1 MPSSSFVSELVL
13 RRALPL
19 IHVLS
24 DVHLETG
31 PYELPADLQCDIVV
45 AAGDI
50 GPVELAVPWLAALG
64 KPVVYVLGNHE
75 RYGTTVEG
83 AVHRAKELAKGTQVR
98 VLENQAAVV
107 GGVRFLGA
115 TLWTSYGD
123 WSRPLVHEALR
134 RMNDFHDIALGDWL
148 SVHPARQKE
157 FWALCQRADL
167 VGRDFTQARPGQPL
181 PEKFHPAVAY
191 MLHQRS
197 VRWLSRELA
206 KHCELPTVV
215 VSHHA
220 PSFAALAGKQVGP
233 ELLVPAE
240 WDRYRRHDK
249 LVYVAAYASDLN
261 ELLRQ
266 RRDALDLWVHG
277 HVHAGQDLLVEGVRL
292 LCNPRGRYVAPL
304 TEESAKSYAFFG
316 MHVSAEDIARSQ
328 AAAQREPFRGSADG
342 FDANLVVD
350 LSDGPRRA
358 LQRLCEP
365 VRERMQEL
373 REDAQALIPFVGKG
387 HAVQADAVARC
398 LQANVD
404 EFGARARTFD
414 QDVFSQLDRYG
425 MTHGLSSQGAHV
437 NTPYLPWHK
446 EEWTA
451 EALQRV
457 PDYAQAWLEY
467 LQEVPHRPELLLRE
481 WARAAL
487 RGLDLLHSR
496 GLNAYVVRP
505 SSVAMRRLDEKDMW
519 FVVPGLDAADS
530 EAPPEGQ
537 ESEEPSL
544 ELALD
549 ELINGRPPRAW
560 FIRVQE
566 QARDWHGRP
575 LKRLWSR
582 AALSALVAR
591 QR

>member
-1 MPSSSFVSELVL
+1 MPSSSFVSELVY

-31 PYELPADLQCDIVV
+31 PYEIPVDLKCDIVV

-75 RYGTTVEG
+75 RYGATVEG
-83 AVHRAKELAKGTQVR
+83 AVLQAKELAKGTQVT

-115 TLWTSYGD
+115 TLWTSYGG

-148 SVHPARQKE
+148 SAHPARQKE

-167 VGRDFTQARPGQPL
+167 VGRGFTRAQPNQPL

-220 PSFAALAGKQVGP
+220 PSFEALAGKQVGP
-233 ELLVPAE
+233 ELLVPAD

-404 EFGARARTFD
+404 EFGARARAFD

-530 EAPPEGQ
+530 EVPPEGQ
-537 ESEEPSL
+537 EAEEPSL

-549 ELINGRPPRAW
+549 KLINGRPPRTW

>member
-1 MPSSSFVSELVL
+1 MPSSSFVSELVY

-31 PYELPADLQCDIVV
+31 PYEIPVDLKCDIVV

-75 RYGTTVEG
+75 RYGATVEG
-83 AVHRAKELAKGTQVR
+83 AVLQAKELAKGTQVT

-115 TLWTSYGD
+115 TLWTSYGG

-148 SVHPARQKE
+148 SAHPARQKE

-167 VGRDFTQARPGQPL
+167 VGRGFIRAQPNQPL

-316 MHVSAEDIARSQ
+316 MRVSAEDIARSQ

-350 LSDGPRRA
+350 LSEGPRRP
-358 LQRLCEP
+358 LERLCEP
-365 VRERMQEL
+365 VRARMQEL

-387 HAVQADAVARC
+387 HPVQADAVARC
-398 LQANVD
+398 MEANVE
-404 EFGARARTFD
+404 EFGSRARAFD
-414 QDVFSQLDRYG
+414 RDVFTQLDRYG

-437 NTPYLPWHK
+437 SIPYLPWRK
-446 EEWTA
+446 EEWTE
-451 EALQRV
+451 EALRRV
-457 PDYAQAWLEY
+457 PEYAQEWLEY
-467 LQEVPHRPELLLRE
+467 LLEVPRRPELLLRE
-481 WARAAL
+481 WARCAL
-487 RGLDLLHSR
+487 QGLDLMHAR
-496 GLNAYVVRP
+496 GLKAYVVRP
-505 SSVAMRRLDEKDMW
+505 STGAMRRLDEKNMC
-519 FVVPGLDAADS
+519 FVVPSLSEEDSSQAPEPQAAD
-530 EAPPEGQ
+530 G
-537 ESEEPSL
+537 PSL
-544 ELALD
+544 EMALD

-560 FIRVQE
+560 FIRVQA
-566 QARDWHGRP
+566 QATDWHGRP
-575 LKRLWSR
+575 LRRLWERSS
-582 AALSALVAR
+582 LSAFLAR
-591 QR
+591 